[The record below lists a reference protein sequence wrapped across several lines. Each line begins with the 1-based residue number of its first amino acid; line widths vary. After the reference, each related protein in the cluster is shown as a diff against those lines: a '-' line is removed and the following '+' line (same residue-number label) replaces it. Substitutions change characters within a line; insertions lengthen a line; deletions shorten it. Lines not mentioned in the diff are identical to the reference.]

1 MKKLLIL
8 FVFILGCKTSQQNYL
23 VDDDYKIIQVLLD
36 RHARV
41 PYSNLKNDSYLNN
54 LEPNSKEYN
63 KKLLD
68 MSLDQ
73 VYKDTYYITL
83 NSKLFIIKKNNYIQ
97 KLFEENGFTGN
108 YSNLKELMIQ
118 QNKIKLHKNIKIIDA
133 NNSDLIHSKNYI
145 GDYSI
150 SRIIYEGNKAVVIIK
165 NITGYS
171 RAIVFLEKKEG
182 NWIVIDGKPIPYKVG
197 SENIDL

>member
-83 NSKLFIIKKNNYIQ
+83 NSKLFIIKKEQ
-97 KLFEENGFTGN
+97 L
-108 YSNLKELMIQ
+108 YSE
-118 QNKIKLHKNIKIIDA
+118 II
-133 NNSDLIHSKNYI
+133 
-145 GDYSI
+145 
-150 SRIIYEGNKAVVIIK
+150 
-165 NITGYS
+165 
-171 RAIVFLEKKEG
+171 
-182 NWIVIDGKPIPYKVG
+182 
-197 SENIDL
+197 

>member
-41 PYSNLKNDSYLNN
+41 SLSNLENDSYLHD

-63 KKLLD
+63 KKLLG
-68 MSLDQ
+68 MYVDQ

-118 QNKIKLHKNIKIIDA
+118 QNKIKLHKIHQIEGKNCYFCVIWKHCL
-133 NNSDLIHSKNYI
+133 DLLPKFVCELCKNC
-145 GDYSI
+145 
-150 SRIIYEGNKAVVIIK
+150 
-165 NITGYS
+165 
-171 RAIVFLEKKEG
+171 
-182 NWIVIDGKPIPYKVG
+182 
-197 SENIDL
+197 